1 VSDLDL
7 DAAASARLDDLIDSC
22 VSCGFCL
29 AACPTFHLTGE
40 ESESPRGRIE
50 LVAALQ
56 ADELPLGDVRPHLD
70 RCLGCRA
77 CEPAC
82 PSNVQYGEIL
92 ELARGGGAVT
102 RTRTV
107 DATLAAVRHPGL
119 IGAFVRAGR
128 PFARLVPGALGAMG
142 RATERP
148 HRIDWER
155 RRPGAPRAAVLR
167 GCVMQHAFAPAQ
179 QAAVDLLSIC
189 GYDVVAAPG
198 QGCCGALHLHNGELA
213 QGERMRAATLAA
225 FPADTLIVSTSAGCG
240 AALREHAPERVLDLT
255 EAVARAPE
263 PPRFRRRAW
272 RLAVFDPCHLR
283 HAQGIVDEPRLLAG
297 QIAREVVEL
306 RDAGRCCG
314 AAGVYALEQPE
325 LSALLRADRVAAI
338 GESAADAV
346 LCGNPGCA
354 LQLRQG
360 LAEAGLSSVRV
371 LHPAE
376 LAVAAARERSG
387 SHGTIGSNM

>member
-1 VSDLDL
+1 MSRLEL
-7 DAAASARLDDLIDSC
+7 DARASAELDELLGSC
-22 VSCGFCL
+22 ISCGFCL
-29 AACPTFHLTGE
+29 PACPTFQLTGE

-56 ADELPLGDVRPHLD
+56 ADELALDDVRPHLD

-82 PSNVQYGEIL
+82 PSNVQYGQIL

-102 RTRTV
+102 RTRMV
-107 DATLAAVRHPGL
+107 DMTLAAVRHTGL
-119 IGAFVRAGR
+119 VGAALRAGR
-128 PFARLVPGALGAMG
+128 PFAALAPGALGAMG
-142 RATERP
+142 RATDRP
-148 HRIDWER
+148 RKVGWER
-155 RRPGAPRAAVLR
+155 RRPGAPRAGVLR

-179 QAAVDLLSIC
+179 QAAVDLLAAC
-189 GYDVVAAPG
+189 GYDVVDTPG

-213 QGERMRAATLAA
+213 EGERMRASTLAA
-225 FPADTLIVSTSAGCG
+225 FAADTLIVSTSAGCG
-240 AALREHAPERVLDLT
+240 AALRERAPEQVVDLT
-255 EAVARAPE
+255 EAVARAPR
-263 PPRFRRRAW
+263 PPRFAPRPW

-283 HAQGIVDEPRLLAG
+283 HAQGVVEEPRWLAA
-297 QIAREVVEL
+297 QIASEIVEL

-325 LSALLRADRVAAI
+325 LSGRLRADRVAAI
-338 GESAADAV
+338 RESGADAV

-360 LAEAGLSSVRV
+360 LADAGLSRV
-371 LHPAE
+371 QIAHPAE
-376 LAVAAARERSG
+376 LALHALA
-387 SHGTIGSNM
+387 

>member
-1 VSDLDL
+1 MSRLDL
-7 DAAASARLDDLIDSC
+7 DAGTGAQLDELLGSC
-22 VSCGFCL
+22 ISCGFCL
-29 AACPTFHLTGE
+29 PACPTFQLTGE

-50 LVAALQ
+50 LVAALRS
-56 ADELPLGDVRPHLD
+56 DELTLDDVRPHLD

-82 PSNVQYGEIL
+82 PSNVQYGQIL

-119 IGAFVRAGR
+119 VGAVVRAAR
-128 PFARLVPGALGAMG
+128 PFAGLAPGVLGAMG
-142 RATERP
+142 RATDRP
-148 HRIDWER
+148 RKVSWER

-179 QAAVDLLSIC
+179 QAAVDLLADC

-213 QGERMRAATLAA
+213 EGERMRTATLAA
-225 FPADTLIVSTSAGCG
+225 FPAETMIVSTSAGCG
-240 AALREHAPERVLDLT
+240 AALREHAPEQVVDLT
-255 EAVARAPE
+255 EAVARAPR
-263 PPRFRRRAW
+263 PPRFAQRSW

-283 HAQGIVDEPRLLAG
+283 HAQGVVDEPRRLAG
-297 QIAREVVEL
+297 QIATEVLEL

-325 LSALLRADRVAAI
+325 LSGRLRDDRVAAVAEC
-338 GESAADAV
+338 GADAV

-360 LAEAGLSSVRV
+360 LAEAGLAHVQV
-371 LHPAE
+371 AHPAE
-376 LAVAAARERSG
+376 LALASIRL
-387 SHGTIGSNM
+387 

>member
-1 VSDLDL
+1 VSGLDL
-7 DAAASARLDDLIDSC
+7 DAGQRTRLDELISSC

-29 AACPTFHLTGE
+29 PSCPTFQLTGE

-56 ADELPLGDVRPHLD
+56 AGELALDDVRPHLD

-77 CEPAC
+77 CEPVC

-102 RTRTV
+102 RTLTV
-107 DATLAAVRHPGL
+107 DATLAAVRHPRLLGT
-119 IGAFVRAGR
+119 FVRAGR
-128 PFARLVPGALGAMG
+128 PFAAVAPGALGAMG
-142 RATERP
+142 RATDRP
-148 HRIDWER
+148 RTVVWER

-167 GCVMQHAFAPAQ
+167 GCVMRHAFAPAQ
-179 QAAVDLLSIC
+179 QAAVDLLAAC

-198 QGCCGALHLHNGELA
+198 QGCCGALHLHNGELT
-213 QGERMRAATLAA
+213 QGERMRESTLAA
-225 FPADTLIVSTSAGCG
+225 FPAGTLVVSTSAGCG
-240 AALREHAPERVLDLT
+240 AALRERDPDRVVDLT

-263 PPRFRRRAW
+263 TPRFRAKAA

-283 HAQGIVDEPRLLAG
+283 HAQGVVDEPRTLAR
-297 QIAREVVEL
+297 QIATDVVEL

-325 LSALLRADRVAAI
+325 LSGRLRADRVAAI
-338 GESAADAV
+338 RESDADTV

-360 LAEAGLSSVRV
+360 LEEAGLSRV
-371 LHPAE
+371 HVSHPAE
-376 LAVAAARERSG
+376 LARAALVA
-387 SHGTIGSNM
+387 

>member
-1 VSDLDL
+1 MSRLDL
-7 DAAASARLDDLIDSC
+7 DAGTGAQLDELLGSC
-22 VSCGFCL
+22 ISCGFCL
-29 AACPTFHLTGE
+29 PACPTFQLTGE

-50 LVAALQ
+50 LVAALRS
-56 ADELPLGDVRPHLD
+56 DELTLDDVRPHLD

-82 PSNVQYGEIL
+82 PSNVQYGQIL

-119 IGAFVRAGR
+119 VGAVVRAAR
-128 PFARLVPGALGAMG
+128 PFAGLAPGVLGAMG
-142 RATERP
+142 RATDRP
-148 HRIDWER
+148 RKVSWER

-179 QAAVDLLSIC
+179 QAAVDLLADC

-213 QGERMRAATLAA
+213 EGERMRSSTLAA
-225 FPADTLIVSTSAGCG
+225 FPAETMIVSTSAGCG
-240 AALREHAPERVLDLT
+240 AALREHAPEQVVDLT
-255 EAVARAPE
+255 EAVARAPR
-263 PPRFRRRAW
+263 PPRFAQRSW

-283 HAQGIVDEPRLLAG
+283 HAQGVVDEPRRLAG
-297 QIAREVVEL
+297 QIATEVLEL

-325 LSALLRADRVAAI
+325 LSGRLRDDRVAAI
-338 GESAADAV
+338 AECGADAV

-360 LAEAGLSSVRV
+360 LAEAGLAHVQV
-371 LHPAE
+371 AHPAE
-376 LAVAAARERSG
+376 LALASIRF
-387 SHGTIGSNM
+387 

>member
-1 VSDLDL
+1 MSRLDL
-7 DAAASARLDDLIDSC
+7 DAGTGAQLDELLGSC
-22 VSCGFCL
+22 ISCGFCL
-29 AACPTFHLTGE
+29 PACPTFQLTGE

-50 LVAALQ
+50 LVAALRS
-56 ADELPLGDVRPHLD
+56 DELTLDDVRPHLD

-82 PSNVQYGEIL
+82 PSNVQYGQIL

-119 IGAFVRAGR
+119 VGAVVRAAR
-128 PFARLVPGALGAMG
+128 PFAGLAPGVLGAMG
-142 RATERP
+142 RATDRP
-148 HRIDWER
+148 RKVSWER

-179 QAAVDLLSIC
+179 QAAVDLLADC

-213 QGERMRAATLAA
+213 EGERMRRSTLAA
-225 FPADTLIVSTSAGCG
+225 FPAETMIVSTSAGCG
-240 AALREHAPERVLDLT
+240 AALREHAPEQVVDLT
-255 EAVARAPE
+255 EAVARAPR
-263 PPRFRRRAW
+263 PPRFAQRSW

-283 HAQGIVDEPRLLAG
+283 HAQGVVDEPRRLAG
-297 QIAREVVEL
+297 QIATEVLEL

-325 LSALLRADRVAAI
+325 LSGRLRDDRVAAI
-338 GESAADAV
+338 AECGADAV

-360 LAEAGLSSVRV
+360 LAEAGLAHVQV
-371 LHPAE
+371 AHPAE
-376 LAVAAARERSG
+376 LALASIRF
-387 SHGTIGSNM
+387 